1 MKRMK
6 LVLTAVLSIIVMFLI
21 LHSTPTLTLKT
32 HVFFNGYFKEAITT
46 GIIDDEF
53 HNKIDKEKLSKENAK
68 CYTLTKPPLDKATES
83 YLRNYKVIKK
93 GPLYFTE
100 YYGDC

>member
-1 MKRMK
+1 MKRVK
-6 LVLTAVLSIIVMFLI
+6 LVLTVVISIIVMFLM
-21 LHSTPTLTLKT
+21 LHSTPTLALKT

-46 GIIDDEF
+46 GIIDDEL

-68 CYTLTKPPLDKATES
+68 CYTLTKPPLEKATES
-83 YLRNYKVIKK
+83 YLRNYKVSKK
-93 GPLYFTE
+93 YLLYFAE